1 MEGTNSKI
9 TMFAHFQDYHR
20 NHKLFRVFLI
30 VCKLNST
37 FLDITE
43 KLPAI
48 FKFAIYICTSI
59 KSNLALSRLLSESNS
74 ELVRSKY
81 LQQPK

>member
-37 FLDITE
+37 FLDVTE

-48 FKFAIYICTSI
+48 FNLPFTFVHQEKAI
-59 KSNLALSRLLSESNS
+59 
-74 ELVRSKY
+74 
-81 LQQPK
+81 

>member
-1 MEGTNSKI
+1 MEGTNSNI

-37 FLDITE
+37 FLDIME
-43 KLPAI
+43 KIPAI
-48 FKFAIYICTSI
+48 F
-59 KSNLALSRLLSESNS
+59 NLPFTF
-74 ELVRSKY
+74 VH
-81 LQQPK
+81 Q